1 MPFHQPDRIRFYTFD
16 LLDEA
21 GVLNAAI
28 TRRGG
33 VSPQPWDSL
42 NVGGTV
48 GDDPVRVT
56 ENRRRAFQALGKT
69 IESQFDV
76 WQVHGAEVVCA
87 HTPRRPDE
95 AHQKADAI
103 LTDQPGVTLFMRFA
117 DCVPIFL
124 FDPFKKVVGLAH
136 AGWQGVVRQT
146 AFYAIQAM
154 QRSYG
159 SSPANILAA
168 IGPSIGPHHYEV
180 GPEVAAQVRQTFGA
194 DAAELLQPSG
204 NQNGDG
210 RAFLDLW
217 SANRL
222 ILQRAGVRQIEI
234 AGICTAC
241 GVDDWYSHRAEQG
254 RTGRFG
260 ALIAL

>member
-1 MPFHQPDRIRFYTFD
+1 MPFHQPDRIRYYTFD

-48 GDDPVRVT
+48 GDDPDRVL
-56 ENRRRAFQALGKT
+56 ENRRRMFQALGRT
-69 IESQFDV
+69 IESLYDV

-87 HTPRRPDE
+87 SAPRRPDE
-95 AHQKADAI
+95 EHRKADII
-103 LTDQPGVTLFMRFA
+103 LTDQPGVTLLMRFA

-124 FDPFKKVVGLAH
+124 FDPLKKVVGLVH
-136 AGWQGVVRQT
+136 AGWKGVVQQT
-146 AFYAIQAM
+146 AFFAIQAM

-180 GPEVAAQVRQTFGA
+180 GPEVVAQVQQTFGA
-194 DAAELLQPSG
+194 DASELLQPSL
-204 NQNGDG
+204 NQNGGG
-210 RAFLDLW
+210 RAYLDLW

-222 ILQRAGVRQIEI
+222 ILQRAGVRRIEI

-241 GVDDWYSHRAEQG
+241 AVEDWYSHRAEHG